1 MLKNISLPI
10 NSKRIITENNV
21 WNELVADANYNNQIY
36 YIENI
41 NEINETI
48 QKLIYKELTKKI
60 NSYKSQD
67 IKKKILNKE
76 KLVKLDNVVEL
87 LLQSKNKC
95 FYCKN
100 DLLILYENVRE
111 NNQWT
116 LDRIDNNYGHNI
128 DNVMISC
135 LKCNVHRKT
144 MYHERYLF
152 TKELNIIKKE

>member
-87 LLQSKNKC
+87 LLQSKN
-95 FYCKN
+95 
-100 DLLILYENVRE
+100 VRE